1 MISKTLILLWLCG
14 TLFLSTVG
22 VGFYAIQQT
31 VRIASLTAE
40 LTNSATE
47 LAATKAAHKKSLS
60 EQKAKLKAKA
70 RLRRG
75 LIAVPFIGAA
85 LIIYFEEQDFQEWLN
100 EHPQGNRTQYACEVA
115 TYSAEIIDEL
125 VADTLMASENLPN
138 YIQPDAEKVKTWM
151 EVPKCKEE

>member
-47 LAATKAAHKKSLS
+47 LAATKATHKKSLS
-60 EQKAKLKAKA
+60 KQKAKLKAKA

-85 LIIYFEEQDFQEWLN
+85 LIIYFEEQDFQEWLD

-115 TYSAEIIDEL
+115 TFSAEIIDDL
-125 VADTLMASENLPN
+125 VEDTLTAAENLPD
-138 YIQPDAEKVKTWM
+138 YLQPNAQKVKTWL
-151 EVPKCKEE
+151 EVPKCV